1 MRFLLPIIIICL
13 AGAGFWYIKDNAPQ
27 ARKKP
32 ITQATGVKVETKKVA
47 PKTLQLELQS
57 YGQISAKTTTKLSA
71 QVNGVV
77 VKVADNFA
85 EGAFFAEGDLL
96 ISLDNRD
103 FQNTINAAKAD
114 LTQAQQDLA
123 LENAKVAQAKA
134 DWQRLNKNTKV
145 PTLVSRTPQAKSAKA
160 KVSSM
165 HAKYNQA
172 IIDFQR
178 TKIIA
183 PFDGR
188 IMSKQI
194 NIGDYASANTSLAEI
209 ISTDVLQVRLPLK
222 NSDLAFIDLPQQ
234 QLSVQQDQKT
244 NQPNVKFTTSLIETQ
259 SWLGKIVR
267 TEATIDTSSQQLFV
281 IGEIEAP
288 FSAQQN
294 NKHSLKIGQY
304 VAANIQGKTLPN
316 TISINVSNLY
326 QGEYVF
332 IVVKGIIE
340 KRLVTVSWRNDSIAI
355 IADGLKA
362 GDILVTSILSDAAQ
376 GSPADIVNGPAKSKK
391 KGREKGDDTKNAKQ
405 KNSDKKQ
412 TN

>member
-32 ITQATGVKVETKKVA
+32 TQKISGVKVETRTIA
-47 PKTLQLELQS
+47 PKTLQLKLQS

-77 VKVADNFA
+77 TNVADNFA
-85 EGAFFAEGDLL
+85 EGAFFAKGDLL

-103 FQNTINAAKAD
+103 YQNNINSAKAN

-145 PTLVSRTPQAKSAKA
+145 PTLVSRTPQAKIAKA

-165 HAKYNQA
+165 HAQYNQA
-172 IIDFQR
+172 IINFQR
-178 TKIIA
+178 TKITA

-194 NIGDYASANTSLAEI
+194 SIGDYASANTSLAEI

-222 NSDLAFIDLPQQ
+222 NSDLAFINLPEQ
-234 QLSVQQDQKT
+234 QLSSQQQTSDL
-244 NQPNVKFTTSLIETQ
+244 PNVEFTSNLIEQ
-259 SWLGKIVR
+259 QKWEGKIVR
-267 TEATIDTSSQQLFV
+267 TEAAIDTSSQQLFV
-281 IGEIEAP
+281 IGEISAP
-288 FSAQQN
+288 FSEQQS
-294 NKHSLKIGQY
+294 NKHTLKIGQY
-304 VAANIQGKTLPN
+304 IVANIQGKTLAN
-316 TISINVSNLY
+316 AISVNVSNLY

-332 IVVKGIIE
+332 VVTKGIIE
-340 KRLVTVSWRNDSIAI
+340 KRLVKVSWRNDSIAI
-355 IADGLKA
+355 ISQGLKA
-362 GDILVTSILSDAAQ
+362 GDVLVTSILSDAAQ
-376 GSPADIVNGPAKSKK
+376 GSPADIVNGTAKTKNSTQKKNAGKQSSQGTKAMPAKS
-391 KGREKGDDTKNAKQ
+391 T
-405 KNSDKKQ
+405 
-412 TN
+412 